1 MRPIR
6 IISLL
11 ALAAALGAAGCAAQT
26 AAVDSPSTPTPAAA
40 PAPIPVAAPAAP
52 VAVAKAPVAT
62 VPASQRHTAAAPAPA
77 PAAPTPKPASPA
89 SPAAPRLFFD
99 TPQAAMRYLADAYN
113 RNDLLA
119 LGHVT
124 TPVARVNLVAMRRTA
139 VNLKLVGC
147 TANAARGDYTCAFTH
162 DFPAATHRSGHGQA
176 HFTVAPADR
185 PGWYMTVLEDCD

>member
-1 MRPIR
+1 MRPVR

-26 AAVDSPSTPTPAAA
+26 TAAESPPTPAPAAA
-40 PAPIPVAAPAAP
+40 PAPAPVAAPAAP

-62 VPASQRHTAAAPAPA
+62 SSASQGHAVAAPAPA
-77 PAAPTPKPASPA
+77 AAKPGPA

-119 LGHVT
+119 LRHVT
-124 TPVARVNLVAMRRTA
+124 TPVARVDLVAMRRTA
-139 VNLKLVGC
+139 INLELVGC
-147 TANAARGDYTCAFTH
+147 TANAGRGDYSCSFTH
-162 DFPAATHRSGHGQA
+162 EYPPELHQTGLGHA
-176 HFTVAPADR
+176 HFTAAPADAH
-185 PGWYMTVLEDCD
+185 GWYMTVLEDCG